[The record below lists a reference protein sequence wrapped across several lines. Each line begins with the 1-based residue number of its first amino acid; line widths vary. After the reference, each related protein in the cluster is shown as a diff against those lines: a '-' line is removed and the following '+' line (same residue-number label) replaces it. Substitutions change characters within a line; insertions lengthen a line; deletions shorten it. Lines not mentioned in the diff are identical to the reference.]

1 MNTTMAQT
9 LLDGTSPV
17 VRKMYEDSI
26 PLGRFAEPD
35 EVALAI
41 CHLLSDEA
49 SYTNGSVY
57 N

>member
-1 MNTTMAQT
+1 MAQS
-9 LLDGTSPV
+9 LLDGSSP